1 MGSIAAFTPVV
12 AGYVRAMSRFS
23 RRDIVRG
30 SAAALAALP
39 TSELKQPAHA
49 QAAGAAPEPTA
60 VTPALIEAAKKEG
73 KLVWY
78 AAMDLPVS
86 EQVARGFEAKYP
98 GIAVR
103 IERTGSE
110 RQFQRLAQEY
120 AANIFV
126 ADVINASDAAH
137 FIAWKRNGWLASFV
151 PEEVARF
158 YPAEHRDR
166 DGFYATSR
174 VYVSSLGYNT
184 NLVKA
189 EDAPKSFMDL
199 LHPKWLGKI
208 VKAHPSY
215 SGTIMTAT
223 FQIARELGWDYFERL
238 AKQKVLQVQSSVDP
252 PKKLALGERA
262 VMADGNDFNL
272 VQFKEAGQPVEIVYP
287 AEGAPL
293 IVCPNAVLARAANP
307 NAARLFQSYLFSRE
321 GQQQLVDFAAQHSA
335 HPQVKEKPG
344 RKSLAEI
351 KVMKDD
357 PAAVEAQAE
366 DIKAHYTR
374 YFGV

>member
-1 MGSIAAFTPVV
+1 MKA
-12 AGYVRAMSRFS
+12 FS
-23 RRDIVRG
+23 RRDVFRA
-30 SAAALAALP
+30 SAAAAASALLPSRVLAAAP
-39 TSELKQPAHA
+39 DPA
-49 QAAGAAPEPTA
+49 A
-60 VTPALIEAAKKEG
+60 VTPALIAAAKKDG
-73 KLVWY
+73 KVVWY

-86 EQVARGFEAKYP
+86 ERVARGFEAAYP
-98 GIAVR
+98 GIPVR

-120 AANIFV
+120 AANISA

-137 FIAWKRNGWLASFV
+137 FIAWKRNGWLAAYVS
-151 PEEVARF
+151 EDMARF
-158 YPAEHRDR
+158 YAPEHRDP

-199 LHPKWLGKI
+199 LHPKWLGKM

-223 FQIARELGWDYFERL
+223 FQIARDLGWDYFAKL
-238 AKQKVLQVQSSVDP
+238 AKQRVLQVQSSVDP
-252 PKKLALGERA
+252 PKKLALGERT

-272 VQFKEAGQPVEIVYP
+272 VQLKEQGQPVEVVYP

-293 IVCPNAVLARAANP
+293 IVAPNGVMARAPNP

-321 GQQQLVDFAAQHSA
+321 GQQLLCDFAAQHSA
-335 HPQVKEKPG
+335 HPQVTAKPG
-344 RKSLAEI
+344 RTPLAKI
-351 KVMKDD
+351 KTMKDD

-366 DIKAHYTR
+366 DIKTRYTK